1 MYLLDVK
8 VSGVH
13 FSINAVVE
21 MYFFHKTRF
30 VIATNWQRFWDFCVY
45 SLEIAESWK
54 IIFYIR
60 GFFFFLIFI
69 HLFRGAKS

>member
-21 MYFFHKTRF
+21 VYFFHKTRF
-30 VIATNWQRFWDFCVY
+30 VIATN
-45 SLEIAESWK
+45 
-54 IIFYIR
+54 
-60 GFFFFLIFI
+60 
-69 HLFRGAKS
+69 